1 MTQTAPLPGRPGAVP
16 RSVGARILRRE
27 DPRFLTGA
35 GTYVDDIDLPGV
47 LHVAFVRSSEPHA
60 LVREV
65 DAAAATDVPGVV
77 AVVTAAD
84 LAGRVKPMRARI
96 GTPGYRECDMAV
108 LASGRVR
115 MVGEPVALVV
125 ADSRYAAEDGAESV
139 RVAYDPLPA
148 LVTIEQALALG
159 APAIHDEVPG
169 NLFNRFELSAGD
181 VDGAF
186 AAADVVV
193 ELELRQQRY
202 GAAALEGRAVV
213 ADARA
218 DGRLTVWLSS
228 QTPHLVRTGL
238 AQFLGLPETAVR
250 VISPD
255 VGGGFGPK
263 CVMYPEEVALAAASR
278 LVGAPLKWTSDR
290 SEDLLTTVHGRE
302 QVHHVKA
309 AARADGTVLGVDVR
323 IYASNGAYAPWPFG
337 AGLDSGQA
345 SENVCGPYDIRAY
358 RRRVHAVVTNK
369 APMGPYRGVGRVMAC
384 LTMERVMDEL
394 AARLE
399 LDRIDIRRRNVVRE
413 FPYETAAGLVFE
425 SGDYVRSL
433 ELLEEAVD
441 WRGTG
446 AEDERLRAAGR
457 YRGLGVACAVEHSAY
472 GPESLGSR
480 NMEITP
486 GYDTAALRVEPDGRV
501 RLALGLHNHGQGHQ
515 TTMAQIAAD
524 ELGLDPAAVD
534 VVYGDTDV
542 VPYGNGTWASRS
554 TVYCGGATVLAARDV
569 RDRAYA
575 IAAEMLEASAG
586 DLEIADGA
594 ISVRG
599 SAGRQVSLADVA
611 RRANHEP
618 HLLPAGV
625 EPGLESTRR
634 YAAPDPGSFSSAV
647 HAAHVEVDAETGGVR
662 ILRYVVV
669 EDCGTVVN
677 PMIVDGQVHGGVAQ
691 GIGGALYEHLV
702 YDPSGQLLTTSL
714 MDYLL
719 PGATETPGIEV
730 VHLESPSPH
739 TPGGWKGMGE
749 GGSINAPAAVVSA
762 VNDALRPLGV
772 VANRTPLSPDWL
784 AGEIRRARGP
794 AG

>member
-1 MTQTAPLPGRPGAVP
+1 MTQTAPLAGRPGAVP

-35 GTYVDDIDLPGV
+35 GTYVDDVDLPGM
-47 LHVAFVRSSEPHA
+47 LHGAFVRSREPHA
-60 LVREV
+60 LLRAV
-65 DAAAATDVPGVV
+65 DTHAATEIPGVV

-84 LAGRVKPMRARI
+84 LAGRVAPMRARI
-96 GTPGYRECDMAV
+96 GTPGYRECDMPV
-108 LASGRVR
+108 LAGDRVR
-115 MVGEPVALVV
+115 MVGEPVALVL
-125 ADSRYAAEDGAESV
+125 ADSRYAAEDGADAV
-139 RVAYDPLPA
+139 GVAYEPLPP
-148 LVTIEQALALG
+148 LMTIDQALAPG
-159 APAIHDEVPG
+159 APAIHDDVPG
-169 NLFNRFELSAGD
+169 NLFNHFELSTGD
-181 VDGAF
+181 VDGVF

-193 ELELRQQRY
+193 QLELRQQRY
-202 GAAALEGRAVV
+202 GAAALEGRAVI

-218 DGRLTVWLSS
+218 DGRLAVWLSS

-238 AQFLGLPETAVR
+238 ARFLGLPETAVR

-263 CVMYPEEVALAAASR
+263 CVVYQEEVALAAASR
-278 LVGAPLKWTSDR
+278 LVGAPVKWTSDR

-302 QVHHVKA
+302 QVHRVKVA
-309 AARADGTVLGVDVR
+309 AAADGRILGIDVDM
-323 IYASNGAYAPWPFG
+323 YASNGAYAPWPFA

-345 SENVCGPYDIRAY
+345 SENVCGPYDIRTY

-394 AARLE
+394 AGRLS
-399 LDRIDIRRRNVVRE
+399 LDRIEIRRRNVVRE

-446 AEDERLRAAGR
+446 AEDERMRAAGR
-457 YRGLGVACAVEHSAY
+457 YRGLGVAYAVEHSAY

-524 ELGLDPAAVD
+524 ELGVDPAAVD

-542 VPYGNGTWASRS
+542 VPYGYGTWASRS

-569 RDRAYA
+569 RDKALA

-586 DLEIADGA
+586 DLDVADGA

-599 SAGRQVSLADVA
+599 SAGRRVSLAEVA

-625 EPGLESTRR
+625 EAGLESTRR

-647 HAAHVEVDAETGGVR
+647 HAAHVEVDAETGDVR

-702 YDPSGQLLTTSL
+702 YDASGQLLTTSL

-719 PGATETPGIEV
+719 PGATEVPAIEV

-749 GGSINAPAAVVSA
+749 GGAINAPAAVVSA

-772 VANRTPLSPDWL
+772 VANQTPLSPDWL
-784 AGEIRRARGP
+784 AGEIRRARRPG
-794 AG
+794 

>member
-1 MTQTAPLPGRPGAVP
+1 MAQTAPLAGHPGTVP

-35 GTYVDDIDLPGV
+35 GTYVDDVDLPGM
-47 LHVAFVRSSEPHA
+47 LHVAFVRSSEAHA
-60 LVREV
+60 LVRDV
-65 DAAAATDVPGVV
+65 DASAATDVPGVV

-84 LAGRVKPMRARI
+84 LAGRAQPMRARI
-96 GTPGYRECDMAV
+96 GTPGYRECDMPV
-108 LASGRVR
+108 LASERVR

-125 ADSRYAAEDGAESV
+125 AGSRYAAEDGAEAV
-139 RVAYDPLPA
+139 HLAYEPLPA
-148 LVTIEQALALG
+148 LVTIDQALAPC
-159 APAIHDEVPG
+159 APAIHDAVPG

-181 VDGAF
+181 VDGGF
-186 AAADVVV
+186 AGADVTV

-218 DGRLTVWLSS
+218 EGRLTVWLSS

-302 QVHHVKA
+302 QVHRVRA
-309 AARADGTVLGVDVR
+309 AADADGRILAVEVD
-323 IYASNGAYAPWPFG
+323 IYASNGAYAPWPFA

-369 APMGPYRGVGRVMAC
+369 APLGPYRGVGRVMAC

-394 AARLE
+394 AGRLE
-399 LDRIDIRRRNVVRE
+399 LDRVEIRRRNVVRE

-433 ELLEEAVD
+433 ELLEEAID
-441 WRGTG
+441 WRGTA
-446 AEDERLRAAGR
+446 AEDDRLRAAGR

-472 GPESLGSR
+472 GPGSLGSR

-524 ELGLDPAAVD
+524 ELGVDPAAVD

-569 RDRAYA
+569 RDKALA
-575 IAAEMLEASAG
+575 I
-586 DLEIADGA
+586 
-594 ISVRG
+594 
-599 SAGRQVSLADVA
+599 ADVA

-634 YAAPDPGSFSSAV
+634 YAAPDPGPSRAPCTPRTWRWTARRATCASSATSSSRT
-647 HAAHVEVDAETGGVR
+647 AG
-662 ILRYVVV
+662 
-669 EDCGTVVN
+669 
-677 PMIVDGQVHGGVAQ
+677 
-691 GIGGALYEHLV
+691 
-702 YDPSGQLLTTSL
+702 PSST
-714 MDYLL
+714 
-719 PGATETPGIEV
+719 
-730 VHLESPSPH
+730 
-739 TPGGWKGMGE
+739 
-749 GGSINAPAAVVSA
+749 
-762 VNDALRPLGV
+762 R
-772 VANRTPLSPDWL
+772 
-784 AGEIRRARGP
+784 
-794 AG
+794 

>member
-1 MTQTAPLPGRPGAVP
+1 MTQTAPLAGRPGAVP

-35 GTYVDDIDLPGV
+35 GTYVDDVELPRM
-47 LHVAFVRSSEPHA
+47 LHVAFVRSSQPHA
-60 LVREV
+60 LLREV
-65 DAAAATDVPGVV
+65 DARAATDVPGVV
-77 AVVTAAD
+77 AVVSAAD

-96 GTPGYRECDMAV
+96 RTPGYRECDMPV

-125 ADSRYAAEDGAESV
+125 ADSRYTAEDGTEAV
-139 RVAYDPLPA
+139 RVAYEPLPA
-148 LVTIEQALALG
+148 LVTIDQALAPG

-193 ELELRQQRY
+193 QLELRQQRY

-238 AQFLGLPETAVR
+238 AHFLGLPETAVR

-263 CVMYPEEVALAAASR
+263 CVVYPEEVALAAASH
-278 LVGAPLKWTSDR
+278 LIGAPLKWTSDR

-302 QVHHVKA
+302 QVHRVRA
-309 AARADGTVLGVDVR
+309 AAAADGTVLGVDVD
-323 IYASNGAYAPWPFG
+323 IYASNGAYAPWPFA

-394 AARLE
+394 AGRLE
-399 LDRIDIRRRNVVRE
+399 LDRIEIRRRNVVRE

-446 AEDERLRAAGR
+446 AEDDRLRAGGR

-472 GPESLGSR
+472 GPKSLGSR
-480 NMEITP
+480 KMEITP

-524 ELGLDPAAVD
+524 QLGVDPAAVD
-534 VVYGDTDV
+534 VVYGDTDL

-569 RDRAYA
+569 RDKALA

-586 DLEIADGA
+586 DVEIADGG

-599 SAGRQVSLADVA
+599 SAGRRVSLADVA

-618 HLLPAGV
+618 HLLPVGV

-702 YDPSGQLLTTSL
+702 YDASGQLLTTSL

-719 PGATETPGIEV
+719 PGATETPAIEV

-784 AGEIRRARGP
+784 AGEIRRARRP